1 MEQRFLAHKMT
12 CNAQVNIMQQFR
24 KLASFVYV
32 LFTPIP
38 VQVWRGPGLKT
49 VTGIEENMP

>member
-1 MEQRFLAHKMT
+1 MRQRFLTRKMA

-24 KLASFVYV
+24 KLTSFVYV
-32 LFTPIP
+32 LCTPIP
-38 VQVWRGPGLKT
+38 VQVWRSPGLKT

>member
-1 MEQRFLAHKMT
+1 MEQRFLTHKMT

-24 KLASFVYV
+24 KLTSFVYI
-32 LFTPIP
+32 LFTAFP

>member
-1 MEQRFLAHKMT
+1 
-12 CNAQVNIMQQFR
+12 MQQFG

-32 LFTPIP
+32 LFIPIP
-38 VQVWRGPGLKT
+38 KQVWRSPGVKT

>member
-1 MEQRFLAHKMT
+1 MR
-12 CNAQVNIMQQFR
+12 QFG
-24 KLASFVYV
+24 KLASVVYV

-38 VQVWRGPGLKT
+38 VQVWRSPGLKT